1 MQPLGNTC
9 GYLRILTDTCGYLRD
24 PWDPYL
30 RILVDTWGSPGSLAD
45 TCEIDEK
52 RNLSKIIPKK
62 YNLKF
67 KIKKNKKFKKKFK
80 KRPRKIDINTP
91 KYY

>member
-1 MQPLGNTC
+1 MIIPEYSIELLNKNKKVVKKIE
-9 GYLRILTDTCGYLRD
+9 YL
-24 PWDPYL
+24 
-30 RILVDTWGSPGSLAD
+30 
-45 TCEIDEK
+45 EIDEK

-80 KRPRKIDINTP
+80 KRPRKIEINTP